1 MVRVVRREGEKGGSF
16 ARKLVHKGMFY
27 QPKQQL
33 SHVFCVPSLAE
44 GQENEHNWQ
53 RVEKGGQRTDDMPPS
68 SISRPHF
75 SNSFTHGCMPG
86 MRVVGKAFKN
96 TPGDKNSL
104 VLKASLLE
112 KKRCIEGSQL
122 PPLWDFWDRPALPTS
137 SG

>member
-1 MVRVVRREGEKGGSF
+1 M
-16 ARKLVHKGMFY
+16 
-27 QPKQQL
+27 
-33 SHVFCVPSLAE
+33 AE
-44 GQENEHNWQ
+44 VQENDHNGQ
-53 RVEKGGQRTDDMPPS
+53 RVEKGGQSTDDKPPN
-68 SISRPHF
+68 SISRLHF

-112 KKRCIEGSQL
+112 KRRCIEGSQL
-122 PPLWDFWDRPALPTS
+122 LPCWDFWDLPALPTS